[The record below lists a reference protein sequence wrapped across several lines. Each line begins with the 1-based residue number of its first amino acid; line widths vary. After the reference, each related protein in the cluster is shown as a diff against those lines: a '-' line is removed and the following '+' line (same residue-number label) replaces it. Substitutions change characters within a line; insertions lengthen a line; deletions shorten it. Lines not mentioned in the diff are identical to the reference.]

1 MTLPKNKRPT
11 KDLIRKQ
18 MKTGVVNFTFKKKDG
33 ELREMNGTLQT
44 RKMERQF
51 IKEENPNPPGSD
63 QNLMVC
69 YDIDKKAWRSFKI
82 DTIEEYKGVVAL

>member
-33 ELREMNGTLQT
+33 ELREMNATLQT
-44 RKMERQF
+44 RLVERQD
-51 IKEENPNPPGSD
+51 IKQENPNPPGGD
-63 QNLMVC
+63 DNLMVC
-69 YDIDKKAWRSFKI
+69 YDVDKKAWRSFKI
-82 DTIEEYKGVVAL
+82 DTLEEYNGGVLF